1 MSATVFEILGLLD
14 QLDEPDEN
22 SFVLGASVEVS
33 AQVIADQKTWSLYA
47 VDLPEN
53 LAWFVEL
60 PEDLDLAQSAFVYL
74 EQHKTAR
81 RLLRVSL
88 DELEE
93 VAQRCPMPER
103 VILAFSTGRCGSTL
117 VSHVLNC
124 CPGVWCLSEPK
135 VFLQLIRKNFDAKA
149 RFDYPREKI
158 VSLIRSFTRLL
169 FRPPIGDEHDVFAI
183 KFHSQCL
190 LQADLYR
197 EALPEASFVFLYR
210 DAMGWT
216 KSVYQMVLKY
226 GIKPR
231 LTGED
236 KTSVWNALTV
246 AEDLSHLRPYVDLD
260 AETLPLEDSI
270 GFCWA
275 WYMDE
280 YNRQLASGV
289 PFLALRYNEL
299 NQDREASLKWIFAHC
314 GLPVEHVKRGL
325 VAFEVDSQAGTNLS
339 RSITIERMTDD
350 QVARA
355 RSLLARHP
363 RHGNPDRLL
372 ADIYSPVPKVEA
384 VTATEGPTVGG

>member
-1 MSATVFEILGLLD
+1 MSATIFEILEILD
-14 QLDEPDEN
+14 PQGQPDEN

-33 AQVIADQKTWSLYA
+33 AQVIADQKTWSLYSI
-47 VDLPEN
+47 DLPQN

-60 PEDLDLAQSAFVYL
+60 PLGLDLAKSAFVYL
-74 EQHKTAR
+74 DQHRTAR

-88 DELEE
+88 DEMDE
-93 VAQRCPMPER
+93 VAQHCPMPER
-103 VILAFSTGRCGSTL
+103 VIFAFNTGRCGSTL
-117 VSHVLNC
+117 VSHALNF
-124 CPGVWCLSEPK
+124 CPGVWCLSEPT
-135 VFLQLIRKNFDAKA
+135 VFPRLIRRNFGAKA
-149 RFDYPREKI
+149 RLDYPREKT
-158 VSLIRSFTRLL
+158 VRLIRSLIRLL
-169 FRPPIGDEHDVFAI
+169 FRPPTGAGHDVFAI

-236 KTSVWNALTV
+236 KTLIWNVLSSC
-246 AEDLSHLRPYVDLD
+246 EDESYLRPYVDLD

-270 GFCWA
+270 VISWA
-275 WYMDE
+275 WYVEE
-280 YNRQLASGV
+280 YNRQLAAGV

-299 NQDREASLKWIFAHC
+299 NRDREASLRHLFSHC
-314 GLPVEHVKRGL
+314 GLPVQDVIGGL
-325 VAFEVDSQAGTNLS
+325 AAFEADSQAGTLLA
-339 RSITIERMTDD
+339 RSDTAERMSDD

-363 RHGNPDRLL
+363 REGNPDRRL
-372 ADIYSPVPKVEA
+372 ADIYSTVP
-384 VTATEGPTVGG
+384 